1 MVEICVTRVSSAL
14 RETRHIDVASP
25 NIVSLLQSCL
35 RHHLLLADKNGVN
48 EETEDIGGGG
58 GVDRRGSRTSST
70 PSSPSASSA
79 RSAGGGGGR
88 GAQSP
93 HAKIASDIIAC
104 VSVNPFADEAIAQV

>member
-1 MVEICVTRVSSAL
+1 MEICVTRVSSAL

-48 EETEDIGGGG
+48 EENDDDGGRG

-79 RSAGGGGGR
+79 RSAGGGGGGR